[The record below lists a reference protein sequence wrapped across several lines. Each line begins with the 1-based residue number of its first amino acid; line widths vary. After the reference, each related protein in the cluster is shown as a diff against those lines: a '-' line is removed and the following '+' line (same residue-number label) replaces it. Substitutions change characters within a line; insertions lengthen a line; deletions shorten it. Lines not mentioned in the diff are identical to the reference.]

1 MSMNESENTPA
12 LAAALRAIADED
24 SHTGA
29 SPEVEARLLEDVRA
43 IAAARRR
50 RARVGMLAVAA
61 ALILAL
67 AVPAWRMWTRM
78 PRPARVDE
86 VTTAFMALPY
96 GSVPASTVHVVRIAV
111 PRAALASF
119 GLMPLESVNR
129 ASADTILADL
139 LVGDDGLARA
149 VRFVRSATEQ
159 EQLP

>member
-1 MSMNESENTPA
+1 MRMDQSENTPA

-24 SHTGA
+24 AKMGA
-29 SPEVEARLLEDVRA
+29 SPDVEARLLDDVRS

-50 RARVGMLAVAA
+50 RTRIAVSAIAAAVLLAVV
-61 ALILAL
+61 
-67 AVPAWRMWTRM
+67 VPAWRTRTRM
-78 PRPARVDE
+78 PSAARIEE
-86 VTTAFMALPY
+86 VTTAFLPLPY
-96 GSVPASTVHVVRIAV
+96 GSVPASTVHMVRIAV

-129 ASADTILADL
+129 ASTDTVVADV

>member
-1 MSMNESENTPA
+1 MDESENRPA
-12 LAAALRAIADED
+12 LAAALRAMADEEGQA
-24 SHTGA
+24 GA
-29 SPEVEARLLEDVRA
+29 SPEVELRLLDEVRA

-50 RARVGMLAVAA
+50 RARIGMFAVAA
-61 ALILAL
+61 GLILAL
-67 AVPAWRMWTRM
+67 AVPAWRTRNRM
-78 PRPARVDE
+78 PPAARVEE

-96 GSVPASTVHVVRIAV
+96 GSVPASTVHMVRIAV

-129 ASADTILADL
+129 ASTDTIVADV

-149 VRFVRSATEQ
+149 VRFVRSPTEQ